1 MQGWAD
7 RWPLV
12 GRQPLL
18 DSFAQDLPDGHTH
31 GWMIC
36 GPAGVGKTRLAE
48 EFLELAVAVG
58 GQRTARAVASKAAA
72 QIPLSAIAHLLPPDV
87 DLTHPVS
94 GFRAVSQT
102 LAGPPGKP
110 TVVFVDDMHLLDS
123 SSAVLLGQLLD
134 SQVIALIGTARTG
147 EPVSDAVEALLQRG
161 DRVRR
166 IDLSHMDRTQVEILV
181 QRVLGGLVGRRTL
194 HALFTAS
201 GGNVLFLRELVLG
214 AVESGTLSL
223 NGEVWEVPGQW
234 LAVTPHL
241 NDLITAKIASAPPAA
256 LPLLQSL
263 ALCGPLSVTDAAS
276 IIDRAHLAEVE
287 SSGIIRITAHGRRIT
302 VALSHPLYSE
312 VIAAGLSPLQRYD
325 AGLHLA
331 ERLETHGLKRRDD
344 ALHIASWRLAA
355 IGTADPALLTHA
367 ATIAMNANDNE
378 QVIELLTAIKPDHH
392 TLETRVLLG
401 RVLTYTGHLERA
413 EAILAEA
420 DAHARNDQEKITAVT
435 TRSMNLFWSSPQLD
449 PALSVC
455 AAARPALQS
464 QIAKQQLRFMEGA
477 LQTAA
482 GLPEAGLRLLD
493 NLPGAPPEDSPDIWL
508 LAVTTKALGLALVG
522 HVAQARAL
530 AEHGHS
536 MHQTIGG
543 GRLLPHP
550 AIQLAPLA
558 LALSETGL
566 ISEAR
571 EACLS
576 AFDTLQDSPSPL
588 ARQWLAYHIARAEW
602 LAGHPSSARRWYA
615 EAAAIARTHQ
625 HTRTTRL
632 HVSGLI
638 ACAALTGDMDT
649 AESLLPDLEQ
659 YAPSGFMAGEETL
672 GTAWL
677 HAARGKLSRARDLL
691 HTAAA
696 DARRTGHTLSE
707 VLLLTDIARLGDAP
721 SVQHRLSELAS
732 HCDGAL
738 THGRAH
744 FAAAL
749 ADNDPGRLMD
759 CSHDFEQMGSPIL
772 AAEASAASAGA
783 WTHRGDP
790 RKATASTARATALA
804 AQCEDARTP
813 LLTTLGTPSSRLTK
827 REQEIALMA
836 AAGDSSKTISRHLTL
851 SVRTV
856 DNHLQRIYL
865 KLGVRNRADLAKAL
879 EFPAARRPKTS
890 GM

>member
-18 DSFAQDLPDGHTH
+18 DSFARDLADGHTH

-48 EFLELAVAVG
+48 EFLGLAIAVS
-58 GQRTARAVASKAAA
+58 GQRTARALASKAAA
-72 QIPLSAIAHLLPPDV
+72 QIPLSAISHLLPPGI
-87 DLTHPVS
+87 DLTDPVS
-94 GFRAVSQT
+94 GFRAVAQT

-110 TVVFVDDMHLLDS
+110 TVVFVDDMHMLDG

-134 SQVIALIGTARTG
+134 SQAIALVGTARTG
-147 EPVSDAVEALLQRG
+147 EPVGDAVEALLQRG

-166 IDLSHMDRTQVEILV
+166 IDLSSMDRTQVEALV
-181 QRVLGGLVGRRTL
+181 QRVLGGLVGSRTL

-214 AVESGTLSL
+214 AVESGSLSL
-223 NGEVWEVPGQW
+223 NGDVWEIPDQW

-263 ALCGPLSVTDAAS
+263 ALCGTLSVTDAVS
-276 IIDRAHLAEVE
+276 LIDRAHLSEVE
-287 SSGIIRITAHGRRIT
+287 RSGIIRVTAHGRRIT

-312 VIAAGLSPLQRYD
+312 VIAAGISPLQRYD
-325 AGLHLA
+325 LGLNLA

-355 IGTADPALLTHA
+355 IGTADPALLARA

-378 QVIELLTAIKPDHH
+378 QVIELLTAIKPDQH

-401 RVLTYTGHLERA
+401 RVLTYTGQLERA
-413 EAILAEA
+413 ETILAEA
-420 DAHARNDQEKITAVT
+420 DAHARDDQEKITAVT
-435 TRSMNLFWSSPQLD
+435 IRSMNLFWSSPQLD
-449 PALSVC
+449 QALSVC
-455 AAARPALQS
+455 ADARAVLRS
-464 QIAKQQLRFMEGA
+464 RTAKQQLRFMEGA
-477 LQTAA
+477 MRAA
-482 GLPEAGLRLLD
+482 SGQPEAGLRLLD
-493 NLPGAPPEDSPDIWL
+493 NLPGAPPQDSPDIWL
-508 LAVTTKALGLALVG
+508 LAVTAKALGLATVG
-522 HVAQARAL
+522 RVAQARAL
-530 AEHGHS
+530 AEHGHT
-536 MHQTIGG
+536 MHQAIGEG
-543 GRLLPHP
+543 TLLPHP

-576 AFDTLQDSPSPL
+576 AFDKLQASPSPL
-588 ARQWLAYHIARAEW
+588 ARQWLAYYSARTEW
-602 LAGHPSSARRWYA
+602 LAGRPSSARRWYA
-615 EAAAIARTHQ
+615 EAAALARTHR
-625 HTRTTRL
+625 HTRTTR
-632 HVSGLI
+632 HFVSGLI
-638 ACAALTGDMDT
+638 ACAALTGDTET
-649 AESLLPDLEQ
+649 AASLLPDLEQ
-659 YAPSGFMAGEETL
+659 YAPTDFMAGEETL

-677 HAARGKLSRARDLL
+677 HAARGNLSRARDVLR
-691 HTAAA
+691 AAA
-696 DARRTGHTLSE
+696 AHARRTGHTLSE

-721 SVQHRLSELAS
+721 SVQHRLTALAS
-732 HCDGAL
+732 DCDGAI
-738 THGRAH
+738 THTRAR
-744 FAAAL
+744 FATAL

-759 CSHDFEQMGSPIL
+759 CSHNFEQMGSPIL
-772 AAEASAASAGA
+772 AAEAAAASAGA
-783 WTHRGDP
+783 WTHHGDP
-790 RKATASTARATALA
+790 RKATAGATRATALA
-804 AQCEDARTP
+804 AQCEGARTP
-813 LLTTLGTPSSRLTK
+813 LLSTLGTPSGRLTK

-836 AAGDSSKTISRHLTL
+836 AAGNSSKAISQRLTL

-856 DNHLQRIYL
+856 DNHLQHIFL
-865 KLGVRNRADLAKAL
+865 KLGVRNRADLAQAL
-879 EFPAARRPKTS
+879 AYQAARRPE
-890 GM
+890 

>member
-1 MQGWAD
+1 
-7 RWPLV
+7 
-12 GRQPLL
+12 
-18 DSFAQDLPDGHTH
+18 
-31 GWMIC
+31 MIC

-48 EFLELAVAVG
+48 EFLGLAVAVD

-72 QIPLSAIAHLLPPDV
+72 QVPLSAIAHLLPPDV
-87 DLTHPVS
+87 DLADPVS
-94 GFRAVSQT
+94 GFRAVART
-102 LAGPPGKP
+102 LAGPPGRP

-134 SQVIALIGTARTG
+134 SQVISLVGTARTG
-147 EPVSDAVEALLQRG
+147 EPVSDALEALLQRG

-166 IDLSHMDRTQVEILV
+166 IDLSHMDRTQVEALL

-223 NGEVWEVPGQW
+223 NGDVWEIPDQW

-241 NDLITAKIASAPPAA
+241 NDLITAKITSAPPAA

-263 ALCGPLSVTDAAS
+263 ALCGTLSVTDAAS
-276 IIDRAHLAEVE
+276 IIDRGHLAEVE
-287 SSGIIRITAHGRRIT
+287 RSGIIRVTAQGRRVT
-302 VALSHPLYSE
+302 VTLSHPLYSE
-312 VIAAGLSPLQRYD
+312 VIAADISPLQRYD
-325 AGLHLA
+325 LGLHLA
-331 ERLETHGLKRRDD
+331 ERLESHGLKRRDD

-355 IGTADPALLTHA
+355 IGTADPALLAHA
-367 ATIAMNANDNE
+367 AAIAIAMNANDNE
-378 QVIELLTAIKPDHH
+378 QVIELLTAIKPDQH

-420 DAHARNDQEKITAVT
+420 DTHARNDQERITAVT
-435 TRSMNLFWSSPQLD
+435 TRSMNLFWSSPRLD
-449 PALSVC
+449 QALSVC
-455 AAARPALQS
+455 AAAQAVLRS
-464 QIAKQQLRFMEGA
+464 QTAKQQLRFMEGA
-477 LQTAA
+477 MQAAA

-493 NLPGAPPEDSPDIWL
+493 DLPGVPPRDSPDIWL
-508 LAVTTKALGLALVG
+508 LAVTAKALGLATVG
-522 HVAQARAL
+522 RVAQARAL

-543 GRLLPHP
+543 GTLLPHP

-576 AFDTLQDSPSPL
+576 AFDTLQASPSPL
-588 ARQWLAYHIARAEW
+588 ARQWLAYHSARTEW

-625 HTRTTRL
+625 HTRNTRL
-632 HVSGLI
+632 YVSGLI
-638 ACAALTGDMDT
+638 ACAALTGDTDT

-672 GTAWL
+672 GPAWL
-677 HAARGKLSRARDLL
+677 HAARGKLSRARDVL

-721 SVQHRLSELAS
+721 SVQHRLTDLAS

-738 THGRAH
+738 THARAR
-744 FAAAL
+744 FATAL

-772 AAEASAASAGA
+772 AAEAAAASAIA
-783 WTHRGDP
+783 WTHHGDP
-790 RKATASTARATALA
+790 RKATADTARATALA

-813 LLTTLGTPSSRLTK
+813 LLSTLGTPSSRLTK
-827 REQEIALMA
+827 RQQEIALMA
-836 AAGDSSKTISRHLTL
+836 AAGNSSKTISGHLTL

-856 DNHLQRIYL
+856 DNHLQHIYL

-879 EFPAARRPKTS
+879 ECQAVRRPKTPEL
-890 GM
+890 

>member
-18 DSFAQDLPDGHTH
+18 DSFVRDLSDGHTN

-48 EFLELAVAVG
+48 EFLELAIAVS

-72 QIPLSAIAHLLPPDV
+72 QVPLSAIAHLLPPGI
-87 DLTHPVS
+87 DLTDPVS
-94 GFRAVSQT
+94 GFRAVAQT

-123 SSAVLLGQLLD
+123 SSAVLFGQLLNARA
-134 SQVIALIGTARTG
+134 IALVGTARTG
-147 EPVSDAVEALLQRG
+147 EPVGDAVEALLQHG

-166 IDLSHMDRTQVEILV
+166 IDLSHMDRTQVEALV
-181 QRVLGGLVGRRTL
+181 QRVLGGLVGSRTL

-201 GGNVLFLRELVLG
+201 GGNILFLRELVLG

-223 NGEVWEVPGQW
+223 NGDVWEIPDQW

-263 ALCGPLSVTDAAS
+263 ALCGTLSVTDAAS
-276 IIDRAHLAEVE
+276 IIDRVHLAEVE
-287 SSGIIRITAHGRRIT
+287 SSGIIRVTAHGRRIT

-312 VIAAGLSPLQRYD
+312 VIAAGISPLQRYD
-325 AGLHLA
+325 LGLNLA

-344 ALHIASWRLAA
+344 ALHSASWRLAA
-355 IGTADPALLTHA
+355 IGTADPTLLARA

-378 QVIELLTAIKPDHH
+378 QVIELLTAIKPDQH

-435 TRSMNLFWSSPQLD
+435 IRSMNLFWSSPHLD
-449 PALSVC
+449 QALSVV
-455 AAARPALQS
+455 ADASAVLQTRT
-464 QIAKQQLRFMEGA
+464 AKQQLRFMEGA
-477 LQTAA
+477 MRAA
-482 GLPEAGLRLLD
+482 SGQPEAGLRLLD
-493 NLPGAPPEDSPDIWL
+493 DLPGAPPQDSPDIWL
-508 LAVTTKALGLALVG
+508 LAVTAKALGLATVG
-522 HVAQARAL
+522 RVAQAKAL

-536 MHQTIGG
+536 MHQAIGEG
-543 GRLLPHP
+543 TLLPHP
-550 AIQLAPLA
+550 EIQLAPLA

-576 AFDTLQDSPSPL
+576 AFERLQASPSPL
-588 ARQWLAYHIARAEW
+588 ARQWLAYYSARTEW

-615 EAAAIARTHQ
+615 EAAALARTHQ
-625 HTRTTRL
+625 HTRTTR
-632 HVSGLI
+632 HFVSGLI
-638 ACAALTGDMDT
+638 ACAALTGSMDT

-659 YAPSGFMAGEETL
+659 YAPSGFMDGEETL

-677 HAARGKLSRARDLL
+677 HAARGNLSRARDVLN
-691 HTAAA
+691 TAAA
-696 DARRTGHTLSE
+696 HARRTGHTLSE

-721 SVQHRLSELAS
+721 GVQHRLTELAS
-732 HCDGAL
+732 DCDGAL
-738 THGRAH
+738 THARAH
-744 FAAAL
+744 FATAL

-759 CSHDFEQMGSPIL
+759 CSHDLERMGSPIL
-772 AAEASAASAGA
+772 AAEAAAASASA
-783 WTHRGDP
+783 WTHHGDP
-790 RKATASTARATALA
+790 RKATAGTARATALA
-804 AQCEDARTP
+804 AECEGARTP
-813 LLTTLGTPSSRLTK
+813 LLSALGNPSSRLTK
-827 REQEIALMA
+827 RELEIALMA
-836 AAGDSSKTISRHLTL
+836 AAGNSSKAISQHLTL

-856 DNHLQRIYL
+856 DNHLQHIFL

-879 EFPAARRPKTS
+879 EYQAARRPKS
-890 GM
+890 PGM